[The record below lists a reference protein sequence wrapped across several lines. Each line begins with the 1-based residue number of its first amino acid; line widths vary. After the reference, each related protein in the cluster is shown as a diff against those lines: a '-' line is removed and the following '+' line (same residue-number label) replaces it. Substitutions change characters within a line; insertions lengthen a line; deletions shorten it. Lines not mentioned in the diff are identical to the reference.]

1 MERIKTKIEKILSKF
16 TNTSEYNKKIIIT
29 PNNTIAQLDNADNIE
44 NIISDTVAK
53 FNEKEN
59 KKTLFDIN
67 LYLKMFIH
75 ELRTPI
81 SSISMGLEIL
91 ESKNLIANLDQNTI
105 NTIYNLKKSIEF
117 VENIFSK
124 FAVIQEGNIKLNT
137 FEPFSLDNLFRNVE
151 NLLHYYIKEGEVTF
165 KYEINND
172 VYDWVYGDKYNIKH
186 SIINLLKNAIKYR
199 SLLHPS
205 VIIVRIRKENKLTII
220 PHPPPSPNT
229 VPTSTIKSNRKII
242 TNNKQNIVIS
252 INDNNEYILPHIKER
267 LFESFNST
275 SGSGLGL
282 FICKNIIE
290 LHGGTIHHNFIKP
303 IGNNFNINLHLET
316 CENQETITKFKEIQ
330 RNQSVQ
336 RINFYKVSNRIT
348 SENSKDNLIINVMII
363 DDSVLNR
370 KMLYKL
376 LKNNINYNVYTADS
390 GKSAIEK
397 KDFILKNINVIFLD
411 KHMPNMD
418 GNYVANELRKFLYD
432 QLIFGLT
439 GEDNEKENNKFIENG
454 VDFVFIKP
462 INTLKIKMI
471 DDFITKYGTEQKKNN
486 RIKINNEIMEWVLCE
501 GFSEPLCIETSR
513 SSTDVTQLHSVKS
526 KINED
531 LLKPQS
537 FLEIP
542 MISFDTPPS

>member
-1 MERIKTKIEKILSKF
+1 
-16 TNTSEYNKKIIIT
+16 
-29 PNNTIAQLDNADNIE
+29 
-44 NIISDTVAK
+44 
-53 FNEKEN
+53 
-59 KKTLFDIN
+59 
-67 LYLKMFIH
+67 
-75 ELRTPI
+75 
-81 SSISMGLEIL
+81 
-91 ESKNLIANLDQNTI
+91 
-105 NTIYNLKKSIEF
+105 
-117 VENIFSK
+117 
-124 FAVIQEGNIKLNT
+124 
-137 FEPFSLDNLFRNVE
+137 
-151 NLLHYYIKEGEVTF
+151 
-165 KYEINND
+165 
-172 VYDWVYGDKYNIKH
+172 
-186 SIINLLKNAIKYR
+186 
-199 SLLHPS
+199 
-205 VIIVRIRKENKLTII
+205 
-220 PHPPPSPNT
+220 
-229 VPTSTIKSNRKII
+229 
-242 TNNKQNIVIS
+242 
-252 INDNNEYILPHIKER
+252 
-267 LFESFNST
+267 
-275 SGSGLGL
+275 
-282 FICKNIIE
+282 
-290 LHGGTIHHNFIKP
+290 
-303 IGNNFNINLHLET
+303 
-316 CENQETITKFKEIQ
+316 
-330 RNQSVQ
+330 
-336 RINFYKVSNRIT
+336 
-348 SENSKDNLIINVMII
+348 MII

-418 GNYVANELRKFLYD
+418 GNYVSNELRKFLYD

-501 GFSEPLCIETSR
+501 EFSEPLCIETSR
-513 SSTDVTQLHSVKS
+513 SSTQLHSVKS